1 MEEEWKVIEDS
12 PNYSVSSFGR
22 FRNNRNGK
30 ILKQSI
36 HRNKGYC
43 WVTLTSISSGKRK
56 AYQAHSLVAKYFCQN
71 KHNYIE
77 VNHIDGDKTNNHPQN
92 LEWVTRSENLKHAYK
107 LGLRPRKTK
116 ATESN
121 KKKCF
126 VKIKETDEI
135 LEFESMTQASYYFNK
150 EQTWACG
157 VVKRGG
163 ETKKYKVWQFA
174 KEVENDTEV

>member
-1 MEEEWKVIEDS
+1 M
-12 PNYSVSSFGR
+12 
-22 FRNNRNGK
+22 
-30 ILKQSI
+30 
-36 HRNKGYC
+36 
-43 WVTLTSISSGKRK
+43 
-56 AYQAHSLVAKYFCQN
+56 VAKYFCQN
-71 KHNYIE
+71 KHNYTE

-150 EQTWACG
+150 AQTWAHG
-157 VVKRGG
+157 VVRCGG
-163 ETKKYKVWQFA
+163 ETKKYKVWQWA
-174 KEVENDTEV
+174 KEVG